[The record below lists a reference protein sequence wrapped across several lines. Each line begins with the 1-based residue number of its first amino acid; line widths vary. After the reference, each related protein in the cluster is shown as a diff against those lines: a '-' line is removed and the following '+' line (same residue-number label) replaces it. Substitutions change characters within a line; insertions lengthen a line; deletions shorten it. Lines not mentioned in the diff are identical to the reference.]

1 MASLQPLQPFAV
13 FVDRHGILT
22 RTGYEFL
29 RGMFQRVGG
38 SLDSLNAATL
48 ETHSWEAP
56 GAIGGTTP
64 NSAKFTLV
72 EPGILKVDTSV
83 AANSGGIKHVRQA
96 ITVPASSSAAVTVTW
111 SVPFADNNYTVVATA
126 ADSTGATASLSVL
139 HIESVAADKV
149 IIRVNN
155 TSGSSITGGLHVI
168 AMHD

>member
-1 MASLQPLQPFAV
+1 MASLQPLQPFSV
-13 FVDRHGILT
+13 FTDKHGILT

-48 ETHSWEAP
+48 ETHTWEAP
-56 GAIGGTTP
+56 GTIGSTTP
-64 NSAKFTLV
+64 NSAKFTLA
-72 EPGILKVDTSV
+72 ETNILKVDQSV
-83 AANSGGIKHVRQA
+83 APNSSGLKHVRQA
-96 ITVPASSSAAVTVTW
+96 ITVPASSSALITVTW

-126 ADSTGATASLSVL
+126 ADSTAATASLSVL

-149 IIRVNN
+149 AIRVNN
-155 TSGSSITGGLHVI
+155 TSTGSITGGLHVI